1 MEAASL
7 PRRRR
12 RRSSLAAL
20 FAVVVY
26 AGALYVG
33 WSIVNAALSP
43 STDAAAPAAPT
54 GTGAVS
60 GAGSTDLTLVTLA
73 GRASRSVA
81 TVGESAGFVA
91 WTTETGLS
99 LVLTSRPV
107 GGWKTGPARS
117 VTVRVGSTEH
127 QGTLVRADPRTGLG
141 LVRVQDDLGRPLWQ
155 EPAATTV
162 RPGDRL
168 AVAGPGK
175 PRLFSVTESRPTA
188 IWGAGAGTRPGAPVL
203 DPQGRVVGVTT
214 GGRVVPI
221 ARACGVIRRC

>member
-20 FAVVVY
+20 VAVAVY

-43 STDAAAPAAPT
+43 STDAAEPAAPT

-81 TVGESAGFVA
+81 TVGASAGFVA

-117 VTVRVGSTEH
+117 VTVQVGSTKH

-141 LVRVQDDLGRPLWQ
+141 LVRVQDDMGRPLWQ
-155 EPAATTV
+155 EPISTTV

-168 AVAGPGK
+168 AVAGPGE
-175 PRLFSVTESRPTA
+175 PRLFSVTAISSMTTPPRATATRSGSCSPTSGSSTSA
-188 IWGAGAGTRPGAPVL
+188 
-203 DPQGRVVGVTT
+203 
-214 GGRVVPI
+214 
-221 ARACGVIRRC
+221 